1 MNIVI
6 YVISG
11 LFILLA
17 CALLFS
23 WYRTRHLG
31 LLLMGVTYGLAA
43 ALALMIMTWWPLAIG
58 FLSAWALRLMGLDP
72 GLRHEKKRSESC

>member
-1 MNIVI
+1 MNIVV

-11 LFILLA
+11 LFVVLA

-31 LLLMGVTYGLAA
+31 LLLIGATYAVAA
-43 ALALMIMTWWPLAIG
+43 VLALMIMQWWPLAIG

-72 GLRHEKKRSESC
+72 GTHHEERKEQS

>member
-11 LFILLA
+11 LFIVLA
-17 CALLFS
+17 FALLFS
-23 WYRTRHLG
+23 YYRTRHVG
-31 LLLMGVTYGLAA
+31 LLLMGLTYGIAA
-43 ALALMIMTWWPLAIG
+43 ALALMIMTWWPLVIG

-72 GLRHEKKRSESC
+72 GPRQGKES